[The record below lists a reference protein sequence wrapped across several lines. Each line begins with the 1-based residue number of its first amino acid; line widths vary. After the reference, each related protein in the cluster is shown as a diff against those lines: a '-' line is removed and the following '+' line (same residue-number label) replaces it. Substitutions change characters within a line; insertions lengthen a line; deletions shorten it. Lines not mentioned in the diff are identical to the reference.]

1 MSGSFI
7 LFFYFVVETLFLET
21 IEQLLYLKWVY
32 GIGNVVVWIDNNGQQ
47 GYSSAGASSPE
58 PSSSAGAA
66 P

>member
-7 LFFYFVVETLFLET
+7 LFYFVVETLFLET
-21 IEQLLYLKWVY
+21 IEQLTYLKWVY
-32 GIGNVVVWIDNNGQQ
+32 GIGNVVVVWIES
-47 GYSSAGASSPE
+47 YSSAGASSPE